1 MGSLRPTYVILLAQ
15 QAVQH
20 AVHHGA
26 QHQSGFMRWILH
38 MGTVGLFLVSFLD
51 GFVIPLPIPGSTDLL
66 LLLLVVRHGNPW
78 LLVPIALVATMLG
91 GSLSWQLGKT
101 GGEKALHR
109 YTPKQILRPVEK
121 WVKANGFLAVL
132 VATVLPP
139 PMPLTP
145 IMLAS
150 GALGVPRN
158 HFLLGFAIGRS
169 IRYSVVA
176 WLGVHYGRVILHAW
190 RRYLA
195 DDAGA
200 IGWGLAVFSVAGIGF
215 GVYKFL
221 KVRRELR
228 GAPQEQ
234 MG

>member
-1 MGSLRPTYVILLAQ
+1 M
-15 QAVQH
+15 
-20 AVHHGA
+20 
-26 QHQSGFMRWILH
+26 
-38 MGTVGLFLVSFLD
+38 
-51 GFVIPLPIPGSTDLL
+51 IPLPIPGSTDLL
-66 LLLLVVRHGNPW
+66 LLLLVVRHGNPF
-78 LLVPIALVATMLG
+78 LLVAIALVATVLG
-91 GSLSWQLGKT
+91 GYLSWRLGKS

-109 YTPKQILRPVEK
+109 YTPKRILRPVEK

-145 IMLAS
+145 IMLAA

-158 HFLLGFAIGRS
+158 HFLAGFAIGRT

-176 WLGVHYGRVILHAW
+176 WLGVHYGRAIVHAW

-195 DDAGA
+195 DDAGV
-200 IGWGLAVFSVAGIGF
+200 IGWGIAIVSILGISF

-221 KVRRELR
+221 QFRRELR
-228 GAPQEQ
+228 GTPQAQ
-234 MG
+234 AA

>member
-1 MGSLRPTYVILLAQ
+1 
-15 QAVQH
+15 
-20 AVHHGA
+20 
-26 QHQSGFMRWILH
+26 MRWILH
-38 MGTVGLFLVSFLD
+38 LGDVGLFLVSFFD

-66 LLLLVVRHGNPW
+66 LLLLVVRHGNPF
-78 LLVPIALVATMLG
+78 LLVPIALVATVLG
-91 GSLSWQLGKT
+91 GYLSWQLGKA

-109 YTPKQILRPVEK
+109 YTPKRILRPVEK

-145 IMLAS
+145 IMLAA

-158 HFLLGFAIGRS
+158 HFLLGFAIGRT

-176 WLGVHYGRVILHAW
+176 WLGVHYGRAILHAW

-200 IGWGLAVFSVAGIGF
+200 IGWGLAVISVAGISY

-221 KVRRELR
+221 KLRRELR
-228 GAPQEQ
+228 GTPQAQ
-234 MG
+234 AA